1 MGSPLA
7 HGKIPTPSLYF
18 PRDKDILSGPQ
29 NYVSSG
35 AQSIAARTPLSHP
48 THSVTRPLMTHLLT
62 RFSLHAAQ
70 WNSYVP
76 IAMIMIWIAVLACV
90 ISSVMAQPFQRQ
102 QRIFWMAMVI
112 LLPGVGVLAYL
123 PFAFK
128 KEDLPL
134 MFQRK
139 SRRSRGKGRK
149 QSAEEPEH
157 E

>member
-1 MGSPLA
+1 MS
-7 HGKIPTPSLYF
+7 
-18 PRDKDILSGPQ
+18 
-29 NYVSSG
+29 
-35 AQSIAARTPLSHP
+35 
-48 THSVTRPLMTHLLT
+48 HLLN

-70 WNSYVP
+70 WNDYVP
-76 IAMIMIWIAVLACV
+76 LAMIMIWIAVVACV
-90 ISSVMAQPFQRQ
+90 ISSVMAQPFDRQ

-128 KEDLPL
+128 KEELPL

-139 SRRSRGKGRK
+139 SRHLKGRGRK
-149 QSAEEPEH
+149 QSAEESEH